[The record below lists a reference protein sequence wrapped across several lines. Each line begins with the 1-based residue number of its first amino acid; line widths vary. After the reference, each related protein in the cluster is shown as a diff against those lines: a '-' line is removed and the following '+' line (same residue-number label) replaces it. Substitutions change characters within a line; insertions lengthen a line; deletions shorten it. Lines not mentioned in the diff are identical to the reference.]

1 MGKYIEFDHL
11 KQIEDKQ
18 NPFCVLYEYDTG
30 DRFYVEPLYYMYLQ
44 NFKIQYPREYETV
57 LNEMERIV
65 KKNHKVIFTGMDE
78 EFEDETEISIETSGS
93 YTVQIYSGNTVMTGE
108 FDVE

>member
-44 NFKIQYPREYETV
+44 NFKIQ
-57 LNEMERIV
+57 
-65 KKNHKVIFTGMDE
+65 
-78 EFEDETEISIETSGS
+78 
-93 YTVQIYSGNTVMTGE
+93 
-108 FDVE
+108 